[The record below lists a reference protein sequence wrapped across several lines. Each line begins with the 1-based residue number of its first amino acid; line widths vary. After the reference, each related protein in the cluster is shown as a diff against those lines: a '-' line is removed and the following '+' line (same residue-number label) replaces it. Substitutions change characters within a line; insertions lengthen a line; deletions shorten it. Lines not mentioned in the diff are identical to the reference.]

1 MHLLAPAKINLDLRV
16 APPRADGFHPL
27 VTWMCTVALF
37 DKLDLDRSTA
47 AGPAP
52 LSLSCDSPD
61 VPADERNLVLKV
73 ANAFANELFTGSGER
88 APEGEDAGAVGSAGK
103 VGETPPRRTA
113 ADWHVRL
120 QKRIPVGAGLGGGS
134 SDGARI
140 LSALNHLWNAGRT
153 REQLADFSAN
163 FGSDLPFFLYGPS
176 AICRGRGE
184 RVTAQPPPRTKN
196 ALLIL
201 PGVMMP
207 TPAVYKMFDTM
218 SLGDHAAI
226 ESEPDFNGWISLPAG
241 QFMQRLRN
249 DLEPA
254 AFAIDP
260 GLGRLRADVEQSLAR
275 VVRMS
280 GSGSSLFTL
289 FDEEAQAS
297 AAATRISE
305 RFPVRTLAVELCPKV
320 QDDLNGA

>member
-1 MHLLAPAKINLDLRV
+1 MHLLAPAKINLHLRV

-27 VTWMCTVALF
+27 LTWMCTVALF
-37 DKLDLDRSTA
+37 DKLDLDRST
-47 AGPAP
+47 GGGGTPG
-52 LSLSCDSPD
+52 LSLSCDSPE
-61 VPADERNLVLKV
+61 VPCDDHNLVLKV
-73 ANAFANELFTGSGER
+73 ATAFANQVFPGSGES
-88 APEGEDAGAVGSAGK
+88 AGAVGSAGK
-103 VGETPPRRTA
+103 AGETPRGTA

-120 QKRIPVGAGLGGGS
+120 HKRIPVGAGLGGGS

-140 LSALNHLWNAGRT
+140 LFALNHLWNAGWT
-153 REQLADFSAN
+153 RGQLADFSAN
-163 FGSDLPFFLYGPS
+163 FGSDLPFFLHGPS

-184 RVTAQPPPRTKN
+184 RVTARPPPRARY
-196 ALLIL
+196 ALLLL

-207 TPAVYKMFDTM
+207 TPAVYKMFDNM
-218 SLGDHAAI
+218 GLGEAAAI
-226 ESEPDFNGWISLPAG
+226 ESEPDFNGWVPLPAG
-241 QFMQRLRN
+241 TFMQRLRN

-260 GLGRLRADVEQSLAR
+260 DLGRLRADVEQSLGR

-289 FDEEAQAS
+289 FDEQAEAG
-297 AAATRISE
+297 AAATKISG
-305 RFPVRTLAVELCPKV
+305 RFPVKALAVELCPEL